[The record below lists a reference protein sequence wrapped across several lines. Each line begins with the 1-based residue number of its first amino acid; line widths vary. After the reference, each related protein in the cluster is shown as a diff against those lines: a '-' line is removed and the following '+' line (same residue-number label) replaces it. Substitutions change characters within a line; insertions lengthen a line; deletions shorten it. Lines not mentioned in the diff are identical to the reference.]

1 MKRQLIDSLI
11 ADDTP
16 CKGCA
21 NRPRCS
27 AEELACEA
35 FRIYVATGRRIAS
48 DMMPT
53 HALYLRMECSDAG
66 YQPLAGSRTHRA
78 IECLRLLP
86 PGVELQSG
94 ALADL
99 IDAPPCTIPSTLAE
113 PVRAGMVLSRKEGP
127 DRKRR
132 CFWSFNHAGATA

>member
-1 MKRQLIDSLI
+1 MKRKAIDTLL

-21 NRPRCS
+21 IRQRCA

-35 FRIYVATGRRIAS
+35 FRHYVETGRCIAS

-53 HALYLRMECSDAG
+53 HALFLRIDCEESG

-99 IDAPPCTIPSTLAE
+99 IDAPACVIPSTLAE
-113 PVRAGMVLSRKEGP
+113 PVRAGLVLLRKDGP

-132 CFWSFNHAGATA
+132 CFFSFNHAGSTA